1 MSSQA
6 ANDLR
11 TAYLRD
17 GFAVVHRFVESE
29 EIVSLQSSI
38 ADLATSVARSLGVP
52 SNPLVFDH
60 DLVRHW
66 SETENLHPRFR
77 ASLYDAMKFLPG
89 LHHHASS
96 EKSREVFVSLMGAAS
111 APLLSPSSLG
121 FRIDAPHRPEFN
133 AVLHQDAPFH
143 GRSTRGIVFWL
154 ALHDISV
161 EMGSPMLLAGSHRTQ
176 QVFEMF
182 IAHDDVYQV
191 RSVRVKDESILEKMF
206 PEKALNLSA
215 GDCLLIDYFTLHR
228 SGINLSTLTRW
239 SMQWR
244 LFDGRHP
251 LAGSLIY
258 DSPYHRLGPTA
269 EFISAVSNSF
279 QFHPRLQSPQDN

>member
-77 ASLYDAMKFLPG
+77 ASLARPLPENISAQRLHVCGRG
-89 LHHHASS
+89 LGPA
-96 EKSREVFVSLMGAAS
+96 R
-111 APLLSPSSLG
+111 
-121 FRIDAPHRPEFN
+121 
-133 AVLHQDAPFH
+133 
-143 GRSTRGIVFWL
+143 RST
-154 ALHDISV
+154 SV
-161 EMGSPMLLAGSHRTQ
+161 AADGHEQGRRHR
-176 QVFEMF
+176 
-182 IAHDDVYQV
+182 Y
-191 RSVRVKDESILEKMF
+191 RSFRDSS
-206 PEKALNLSA
+206 NL
-215 GDCLLIDYFTLHR
+215 
-228 SGINLSTLTRW
+228 
-239 SMQWR
+239 
-244 LFDGRHP
+244 
-251 LAGSLIY
+251 
-258 DSPYHRLGPTA
+258 DS
-269 EFISAVSNSF
+269 
-279 QFHPRLQSPQDN
+279 